1 MLVVLF
7 LLLGPSTFAV
17 GVPAD
22 FPGQASEL
30 SSPGGRFVLR
40 NVDSDQEPPAI
51 TSFWISLVP
60 LMRVVL
66 AEQRLLVADLFCG
79 AGGLSEGFRQA
90 GAAIIAGV
98 DADPDACA
106 TYRLNFPEARS
117 GPQPF

>member
-1 MLVVLF
+1 MTRGALP
-7 LLLGPSTFAV
+7 GPC
-17 GVPAD
+17 
-22 FPGQASEL
+22 ASCCF
-30 SSPGGRFVLR
+30 RAAR
-40 NVDSDQEPPAI
+40 
-51 TSFWISLVP
+51 
-60 LMRVVL
+60 RVKVT
-66 AEQRLLVADLFCG
+66 ARHSMMFCG